1 MKRIMSIM
9 LVALVTMIMA
19 MSCEVAHADSYLIK
33 GKIIDGRM
41 YLPVARFREFGFGVS
56 WYNDSKV
63 LVIETQTETMKITQ
77 EHGLR
82 LINGAAYAPIR
93 HLEILDG
100 VSVTYDPSVKGA
112 RVRVDNPGSSDSVIK
127 IETDRSFERENDRNY
142 YDSYREL
149 VRAGRIYFSRKQIE
163 KHGMEAY
170 SSDQLA
176 RIRIKA
182 DYRALSGNRHDDVT
196 VQEALQVFAELL
208 KLSPQQLERTVMVN
222 DLTDSRGRID
232 RHRLL
237 TYSDLNQLVCSY
249 FEYMGI
255 DPFKCP
261 AHDSAYLTLSNEY
274 RFNQNEVYNISA
286 LKWVGF
292 DYFGEIDRYNNEI
305 KAHKGVVDVA
315 SFNRLI
321 RQLTLN

>member
-41 YLPVARFREFGFGVS
+41 YLPVARFRELGLGII
-56 WYNDSKV
+56 WNNDSKV
-63 LVIETQTETMKITQ
+63 LIIETQTETMKITQ

-82 LINGAAYAPIR
+82 LINGTAYVPIR

-196 VQEALQVFAELL
+196 VQEALRVFAKML
-208 KLSPQQLERTVMVN
+208 KLSPEQLERTVMAN

-255 DPFKCP
+255 DPFQLP
-261 AHDSAYLTLSNEY
+261 AHDSAYLTLSNES

-305 KAHKGVVDVA
+305 KAHKGAVDVA

>member
-41 YLPVARFREFGFGVS
+41 LLPVARFRELGFGVS

-82 LINGAAYAPIR
+82 LINGTAYAPIR

-112 RVRVDNPGSSDSVIK
+112 RLRVDNPGSSDSVIK

-142 YDSYREL
+142 YDNYREL

-163 KHGMEAY
+163 KYDMEAY

-182 DYRALSGNRHDDVT
+182 DYRALSGNRRDDVT

-208 KLSPQQLERTVMVN
+208 KLSQSQLERTVMVN

-237 TYSDLNQLVCSY
+237 TYSDLNQLICSY
-249 FEYMGI
+249 FEYMEI
-255 DPFKCP
+255 DPFQLP

-274 RFNQNEVYNISA
+274 RFNQTEVYNISA

-292 DYFGEIDRYNNEI
+292 DYFGETDYYRSQI
-305 KAHKGVVDVA
+305 KAYEGVVDVA

>member
-33 GKIIDGRM
+33 GKTINGRM
-41 YLPVARFREFGFGVS
+41 FLPVARFRELGLGVT
-56 WYNDSKV
+56 YDSKV

-82 LINGAAYAPIR
+82 LINGKAYAPIR

-112 RVRVDNPGSSDSVIK
+112 RVRVDNPGSPDSIIK
-127 IETDRSFERENDRNY
+127 IETDRSFERENDRSY

-182 DYRALSGNRHDDVT
+182 DYRALSGNRHDDGNVPAYGRQT
-196 VQEALQVFAELL
+196 RDAVSLSEFPKRYVARLRAGVF
-208 KLSPQQLERTVMVN
+208 
-222 DLTDSRGRID
+222 
-232 RHRLL
+232 
-237 TYSDLNQLVCSY
+237 
-249 FEYMGI
+249 
-255 DPFKCP
+255 
-261 AHDSAYLTLSNEY
+261 
-274 RFNQNEVYNISA
+274 
-286 LKWVGF
+286 
-292 DYFGEIDRYNNEI
+292 
-305 KAHKGVVDVA
+305 
-315 SFNRLI
+315 
-321 RQLTLN
+321 

>member
-41 YLPVARFREFGFGVS
+41 YLPVARFRELGLGVT
-56 WYNDSKV
+56 YDSKV

-82 LINGAAYAPIR
+82 LINGKAYAPIR

-196 VQEALQVFAELL
+196 VQEALRVFAEML
-208 KLSPQQLERTVMVN
+208 KLSPEQLERTVMVN

-237 TYSDLNQLVCSY
+237 TYSDLNQLICSY

-255 DPFKCP
+255 DPFQLP
-261 AHDSAYLTLSNEY
+261 AHDSAYLTLSNES

>member
-41 YLPVARFREFGFGVS
+41 LLPVARFREFGFGVS

-82 LINGAAYAPIR
+82 LINGTAYAPIR

-112 RVRVDNPGSSDSVIK
+112 RVRVDNSGSSDSVIK

-208 KLSPQQLERTVMVN
+208 KLSPEQLERTAMVN

-237 TYSDLNQLVCSY
+237 TYSDLNQLICSY

-261 AHDSAYLTLSNEY
+261 AHDSAYLTLSNES

>member
-41 YLPVARFREFGFGVS
+41 YLPVARFRELGLGIT

-82 LINGAAYAPIR
+82 LINGKAYAPIR

-112 RVRVDNPGSSDSVIK
+112 RVRVDNPGSPDSVIK

-149 VRAGRIYFSRKQIE
+149 VRAGRVYFSRKQIE

-170 SSDQLA
+170 SNDQLA

-182 DYRALSGNRHDDVT
+182 DYRALSDNRHDDVT

-261 AHDSAYLTLSNEY
+261 AHDNAYLMLSNES
-274 RFNQNEVYNISA
+274 RFNQTEVYNISA

>member
-41 YLPVARFREFGFGVS
+41 YLPVARFRELGLGII
-56 WYNDSKV
+56 WNNDSKV
-63 LVIETQTETMKITQ
+63 LIIETQTETMKITQ

-82 LINGAAYAPIR
+82 LINGKAYAPIR

-182 DYRALSGNRHDDVT
+182 DYRALSSNRHDDVT

-255 DPFKCP
+255 DPFQLP

>member
-41 YLPVARFREFGFGVS
+41 LLPVARFRELGFGVS
-56 WYNDSKV
+56 WYNYSKV

-82 LINGAAYAPIR
+82 LINGTAYAPIR

-112 RVRVDNPGSSDSVIK
+112 RLRVDNPGSSDSAIK
-127 IETDRSFERENDRNY
+127 IETDRSFDRENDRNY

-163 KHGMEAY
+163 KYDMEAY

-182 DYRALSGNRHDDVT
+182 DYRALSGNRRDDVT

-208 KLSPQQLERTVMVN
+208 KLSQSQLERTVMVN

-237 TYSDLNQLVCSY
+237 TYSDLNQLICSY

-255 DPFKCP
+255 DPFQLP
-261 AHDSAYLTLSNEY
+261 AHDSAYLTLSNEH
-274 RFNQNEVYNISA
+274 RFNQTEVYNISA

-292 DYFGEIDRYNNEI
+292 DYFGETDYYRNQI
-305 KAHKGVVDVA
+305 KAYEGVVDVA

>member
-33 GKIIDGRM
+33 GRIIDNRM
-41 YLPVARFREFGFGVS
+41 YLPVARFRELGLVT
-56 WYNDSKV
+56 WHNDSKV

-82 LINGAAYAPIR
+82 LINGTAYAPIR
-93 HLEILDG
+93 HLAILDG

-127 IETDRSFERENDRNY
+127 IETDRSFDRENDRNY

-163 KHGMEAY
+163 KHDMEAY

-208 KLSPQQLERTVMVN
+208 KLSQSQLERTVMVN

-237 TYSDLNQLVCSY
+237 TYSDLNQLICSY

-255 DPFKCP
+255 DPFQLP
-261 AHDSAYLTLSNEY
+261 AHDSAYLTLSNEH
-274 RFNQNEVYNISA
+274 RFNQTEVYNISA

-292 DYFGEIDRYNNEI
+292 DYFGETDYYRNEI
-305 KAHKGVVDVA
+305 KAYEGVVDVA

>member
-41 YLPVARFREFGFGVS
+41 LLPVARFRELGFGVS

-82 LINGAAYAPIR
+82 LINGKAYAPIR

-182 DYRALSGNRHDDVT
+182 DYRALSSNRHDDVT

-208 KLSPQQLERTVMVN
+208 KLSPEQLERTVMVN

-237 TYSDLNQLVCSY
+237 TYSDLNQLICSY

-255 DPFKCP
+255 DPFQLP
-261 AHDSAYLTLSNEY
+261 AHDSAYLALSNES

-305 KAHKGVVDVA
+305 KAHKGVVNVA

>member
-33 GKIIDGRM
+33 GKILDGRM
-41 YLPVARFREFGFGVS
+41 FLPVARFRELGLGVT
-56 WYNDSKV
+56 WHNDSKV

-82 LINGAAYAPIR
+82 LINGKAYAPIR

-112 RVRVDNPGSSDSVIK
+112 RVRVDNPGSPDSVIK

-149 VRAGRIYFSRKQIE
+149 VRAGRIHFSRKQIE

-208 KLSPQQLERTVMVN
+208 KLSPEQLGRTVMVN

-237 TYSDLNQLVCSY
+237 TYSDLNQLICSY

-255 DPFKCP
+255 DPFQLP
-261 AHDSAYLTLSNEY
+261 AHDSAYLTLSNES

-305 KAHKGVVDVA
+305 KAHKGAVDVA

>member
-41 YLPVARFREFGFGVS
+41 LLPVARFRELGLGVT
-56 WYNDSKV
+56 WHNDSKV

-82 LINGAAYAPIR
+82 LINGTAYAPIR

-112 RVRVDNPGSSDSVIK
+112 RVRVDNPGSPDSVIK

-208 KLSPQQLERTVMVN
+208 KLSPQQLERTAMVN

-237 TYSDLNQLVCSY
+237 TYSDLNQLICSY

-255 DPFKCP
+255 DPFQLP
-261 AHDSAYLTLSNEY
+261 AHDSAYLTLSNES

-286 LKWVGF
+286 LKWIGF
-292 DYFGEIDRYNNEI
+292 DCIGETDYYRNEI
-305 KAHKGVVDVA
+305 KAYRGVVDVA

>member
-33 GKIIDGRM
+33 GQIIDGRM

-93 HLEILDG
+93 HLAILDG

-208 KLSPQQLERTVMVN
+208 KLSPEQLERTVMAN

-237 TYSDLNQLVCSY
+237 TYSDLNQLICSY

-261 AHDSAYLTLSNEY
+261 AHDSAYLTLSNES

-292 DYFGEIDRYNNEI
+292 DSIGETDYYRNEI
-305 KAHKGVVDVA
+305 KAYRGVVDVA

>member
-41 YLPVARFREFGFGVS
+41 FLPVARFRELGLGVI
-56 WYNDSKV
+56 WNNDSKV
-63 LVIETQTETMKITQ
+63 LIIETQTETMKITQ

-82 LINGAAYAPIR
+82 LINGKAYAPIR

-196 VQEALQVFAELL
+196 VQEALRVFTELL
-208 KLSPQQLERTVMVN
+208 KLSPEQLERTVMVN

-237 TYSDLNQLVCSY
+237 TYSDLNQLICSY

-255 DPFKCP
+255 DPFQLP
-261 AHDSAYLTLSNEY
+261 AHDSAYLTLSNEH
-274 RFNQNEVYNISA
+274 RFNQTEVYNISA

>member
-33 GKIIDGRM
+33 GKILDGRM
-41 YLPVARFREFGFGVS
+41 YLPVARFRELGFVVS

-82 LINGAAYAPIR
+82 LINGKAYAPIR

-182 DYRALSGNRHDDVT
+182 DYRALSSNRHDDVT

-208 KLSPQQLERTVMVN
+208 KLSPEQLERTVMVN

-237 TYSDLNQLVCSY
+237 TYSDLNQLICSY

-274 RFNQNEVYNISA
+274 RFNQTEVYNISA

>member
-41 YLPVARFREFGFGVS
+41 LLPVARFREFGFGVS

-82 LINGAAYAPIR
+82 LINGTAYAPIR

-196 VQEALQVFAELL
+196 VQEALRVFAEML
-208 KLSPQQLERTVMVN
+208 KLSPEQLERTVMAN

-255 DPFKCP
+255 DPFQLP
-261 AHDSAYLTLSNEY
+261 AHDSAYLTLSNES

-305 KAHKGVVDVA
+305 KAHKGAVDVA